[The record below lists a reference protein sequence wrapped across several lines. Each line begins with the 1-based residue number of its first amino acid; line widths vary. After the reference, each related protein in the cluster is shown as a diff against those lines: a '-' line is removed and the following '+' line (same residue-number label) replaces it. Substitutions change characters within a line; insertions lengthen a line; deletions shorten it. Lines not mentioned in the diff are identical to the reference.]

1 MDLFTYLL
9 VAVFFLA
16 VILTVYFKFKLP
28 ASPPAKFFT
37 NVLVG
42 HRGARAKAFPF
53 AENSLSAAKYAID
66 HGSQGI
72 EIDIMLSK
80 DGVPIVFHDT
90 NIMSRVCKNIPE
102 HSRNGEEIGVP
113 DLTLQQIKQY
123 QYLKGPE
130 EERIPTCDEFI
141 KQVLEWDPNQVL
153 MIELKEYERSAEM
166 ARAVDALFKKY
177 PVLYTQANVAS
188 FNPVVLYLTRRL
200 NPKIVTNFL
209 FMKTIF
215 ADWFEYDPN
224 AKNHAKDY
232 PQFMKTLHATAF
244 NPETGTLFRIAYRWL
259 LRSVWFLDWLY
270 YLCILTWIPSFI
282 GSAILGF
289 HNVLAYDEQ
298 FVLGLQKRGYVTNI
312 WVVNTE
318 EQKAS
323 LRKLG
328 NCAITTDILF
338 DK

>member
-1 MDLFTYLL
+1 MVLYLL
-9 VAVFFLA
+9 LA
-16 VILTVYFKFKLP
+16 LALLAAILTVYFKYRLP
-28 ASPPAKFFT
+28 ASPSAKFFT

-66 HGSQGI
+66 HGCQGI

-90 NIMSRVCKNIPE
+90 NIMSRVCKSIPE
-102 HSRNGEEIGVP
+102 FNKEGDEIGIP
-113 DLTLQQIKQY
+113 DLTVKQIKQY
-123 QYLKGPE
+123 QYLKGPD
-130 EERIPTCDEFI
+130 EERIPTCEEFI
-141 KQVLEWDPNQVL
+141 KQVLEWDENQVL

-166 ARAVDALFKKY
+166 AVAVDALFTKY
-177 PVLYTQANVAS
+177 PVLYKQANVAS
-188 FNPVVLYLTRRL
+188 FNPVVLYYVRRI
-200 NPKIVTNFL
+200 NPRIVTNFL
-209 FMKTIF
+209 FEKTIL
-215 ADWFEYDPN
+215 ADWFEYDPE

-232 PQFMKTLHATAF
+232 PQFMKTLHAAAF
-244 NPETGTLFRIAYRWL
+244 HPDASATFKLAYKWL
-259 LRSVWFLDWLY
+259 LRSVWLLDWIY

-282 GSAILGF
+282 GCAILGF
-289 HNVLAYDEQ
+289 HNVLAFDET
-298 FVLGLQKRGYVTNI
+298 FVTGLQKRGYVTNI
-312 WVVNTE
+312 WVVNDE
-318 EQKAS
+318 EQKKA